1 MTVEQLIERLKLHN
15 PNRKVLIE
23 YSDNNI
29 IPLENRKIVC
39 DDVIN
44 TPNGIQIIHEDEYKS
59 KDFDEALIFIR

>member
-1 MTVEQLIERLKLHN
+1 MTVANLIERLKFHN

-23 YSDNNI
+23 YSDNTL

-44 TPNGIQIIHEDEYKS
+44 TPTGIQIIHEDEYKS
-59 KDFDEALIFIR
+59 KDFDEAIIFIR

>member
-44 TPNGIQIIHEDEYKS
+44 TPTGIQIINENEYEDKGFE
-59 KDFDEALIFIR
+59 EAIIFIR